1 MCWWYGKEGCNVLLK
16 VGVVL
21 WPPGLP
27 WSVVEDSGNEAGWA
41 WFIVNVSSAL
51 AVIACD
57 AFWGI
62 MIIV

>member
-1 MCWWYGKEGCNVLLK
+1 MLLK

-41 WFIVNVSSAL
+41 RFIVNVSSAL